1 MLTIQSLSYLQNGN
15 SLLENCDL
23 QVFANQRIGLVGK
36 NGCGKSTLFQ
46 LIRGVKQPD
55 NGEIMLQAGKT
66 IAFVEQEIINSD
78 LPALEFVLDGDIE
91 LRRLE
96 KTLQQSQHDHS
107 WFEAQHRFEAIG
119 GYTAPARAAQL
130 LNGLGF
136 TNDVLQRF
144 VHQFSGGWRMRL
156 NLARALMHRAD
167 LMLLDE
173 PTNHLDLEAIIWL
186 ENYLSSYPGSIIVV
200 SHDREFLNACVNRIA
215 HINNRKID
223 TYPGNYDDF
232 EQARAERLTQ
242 QSQAYE

>member
-1 MLTIQSLSYLQNGN
+1 
-15 SLLENCDL
+15 
-23 QVFANQRIGLVGK
+23 
-36 NGCGKSTLFQ
+36 
-46 LIRGVKQPD
+46 
-55 NGEIMLQAGKT
+55 
-66 IAFVEQEIINSD
+66 
-78 LPALEFVLDGDIE
+78 
-91 LRRLE
+91 
-96 KTLQQSQHDHS
+96 
-107 WFEAQHRFEAIG
+107 
-119 GYTAPARAAQL
+119 
-130 LNGLGF
+130 
-136 TNDVLQRF
+136 
-144 VHQFSGGWRMRL
+144 MRL

-242 QSQAYE
+242 QSQAYEQQQKQIAHMEDFVRRFRAKATKAKQAQSRIKALERLTRLAPLHIEDGHFELRIEAPERSPDTLMKIKDVS